1 MWILPSHTS
10 VYAPD
15 MEVLT
20 SESVESLATACERLL
35 TVKSKPSRASYF
47 SRAWKAGNLMRLRS
61 GLISALSLGK
71 SSPECR
77 SSAADF
83 HVSRLVPQASALP
96 TPTQD
101 TCSLTYSTGSGDADL
116 PLFSWRTSKGSSR
129 PNSRATGGATPP
141 ALRFCSMSSEN
152 WSAWVTEQ
160 RRDYSRRQSM
170 RERLTNASESLSWP
184 TASARDSKGGYQGG
198 RIRNGKLSMDT
209 LDVAVQAY
217 REGGMMN
224 WPTPTVQEDGKIGNR
239 ANHGQ
244 LGLSNHPALRGQCT
258 REKFPK
264 GKHGPPVRASR
275 STGGNHPE
283 SCWATPQS
291 RDYKS
296 PSGIKPRWENPERSR
311 NLNDQVYTTV
321 SKAVLSPRWV
331 ETLMGLP
338 IGWCMP
344 SCAHPWTIVDQSYA
358 SLGTE
363 SFHSAPPSP
372 SVLCSTK

>member
-1 MWILPSHTS
+1 MWIIPSLTS
-10 VYAPD
+10 VSAPD
-15 MEVLT
+15 TAVST
-20 SESVESLATACERLL
+20 SESDKSLATACERLL
-35 TVKSKPSRASYF
+35 TAKSKPSRASYF

-61 GLISALSLGK
+61 GLISGLSLGK

-83 HVSRLVPQASALP
+83 HVSRLVPPESALP

-116 PLFSWRTSKGSSR
+116 PLFSWRTSRESSR

-170 RERLTNASESLSWP
+170 RERHTNASECLSWP

-217 REGGMMN
+217 REGG
-224 WPTPTVQEDGKIGNR
+224 I
-239 ANHGQ
+239 
-244 LGLSNHPALRGQCT
+244 L
-258 REKFPK
+258 
-264 GKHGPPVRASR
+264 GPPAPANR
-275 STGGNHPE
+275 SMTGNHPE
-283 SCWATPQS
+283 SCWATPNAGDGKAGMAVGRKQ
-291 RDYKS
+291 KS
-296 PSGIKPRWENPERSR
+296 LGQDVSQAEGGYLVKAKLNPRFCE
-311 NLNDQVYTTV
+311 
-321 SKAVLSPRWV
+321 A
-331 ETLMGLP
+331 LMGLP
-338 IGWCMP
+338 IGWLMP
-344 SCAHPWTIVDQSYA
+344 SCAHPVTPAGTSYVWQETA
-358 SLGTE
+358 LCP
-363 SFHSAPPSP
+363 SAPPSP